1 MKSRILCL
9 ALALTMLLTFSSFAL
24 AEDEPYEADILCI
37 TFTGEPIADDAPT
50 KLAFEELTN
59 SLINFTWVADSNY
72 EEKLNVMMASQS
84 LPTIVVLKGLT
95 SSVIE
100 NARYGAF
107 WDLTDYIDDY
117 EYLSQ
122 INPVI
127 INNVSIDG
135 RLYGIP
141 RTRVLG
147 RMGITYRKDWLAN
160 LGMEEPTTVDEL
172 YDVLYAFTYNDPD
185 GNGEN
190 DTYGMTWCKYDG
202 PLDIITTWF
211 NGGNQWVEQEDGS
224 VIPYFETDGYWEA
237 MQWAKKLYDDGLVNE
252 DFAVRDSAI
261 WTDDFKASRSG
272 VFVDCA
278 DAAQR
283 MDSSLV
289 EQGIEDAVWVI
300 GTVAGPDG
308 NLYNLPTAGH
318 AGIVAITKAGAKTE
332 EDLRAALEFL
342 DSTNT
347 TEAMNM
353 FTYGLPGRDFTID
366 DEGYV
371 VRTEGATDTINQ
383 ENEGFN
389 QFMTNVA
396 NTATQEKRSTI
407 REQVYQV
414 QYVINPDLCV
424 ANPCQSLLSSSTV
437 YSEKGS
443 TLETIVDDARVQYI
457 VGQLDEEGYKAEIQR
472 WYDQG
477 GADLVAELS
486 EMNQATK

>member
-1 MKSRILCL
+1 MKARILSLVL
-9 ALALTMLLTFSSFAL
+9 ALAMLVTVSSLAL
-24 AEDEPYEADILCI
+24 ADDVYEADVLSI

-50 KLAFEELTN
+50 KLLMEELTN
-59 SLINFTWVADSNY
+59 AKINFTWVADSNY
-72 EEKLNVMMASQS
+72 EDKLNVMMASQT
-84 LPTIVVLKGLT
+84 LPTIVALKGLT
-95 SSVIE
+95 PSVIE

-107 WDLTDYIDDY
+107 WDLTDYIGDY

-147 RMGITYRKDWLAN
+147 RMGISYRKDWLAN

-172 YDVLYAFTYNDPD
+172 YDMLYAFTYKDPD
-185 GNGEN
+185 GNGED

-237 MQWAKKLYDDGLVNE
+237 MQWAKKLYDNGLVNE
-252 DFAVRDSAI
+252 DFPVRDSAI
-261 WTDDFKASRSG
+261 WTDDFNASRSG

-283 MDSSLV
+283 FASKLS
-289 EQGIEDAVWVI
+289 EQGIEDVVWVI

-318 AGIVAITKAGAKTE
+318 AGIVAITKSGAKTE
-332 EDLRAALEFL
+332 EELREALAFL
-342 DSTNT
+342 DATNV
-347 TEAMNM
+347 TEAINM
-353 FTYGLPGRDFTID
+353 FTYGLPERDFNID
-366 DEGYV
+366 ENGYA
-371 VRTEGATDTINQ
+371 VRVEGAADTVNY
-383 ENEGFN
+383 ENEGLN

-396 NTATQEKRSTI
+396 GTVTPEKRSPI

-414 QYVINPDLCV
+414 QYVTNPPLCV
-424 ANPCQSLLSSSTV
+424 ANPCQSLLSSSAV

-443 TLETIVDDARVQYI
+443 TLDTIVDDARVQYI
-457 VGQLDEEGYKAEIQR
+457 VGQLDEDGYKAEVQR

-486 EMNQATK
+486 EMNKATK